1 MISPVL
7 FTVRLTPHSAKSLR
21 AIARTYHCT
30 IEHFLRQAAVYYVKA
45 VGYGEVIPQPT
56 QLKKWEPRAKLPEPK
71 KKKKAKRVT
80 AAERMRGAGC
90 RARER
95 NLRLGMMDVQGR
107 AIHQLEPPGG

>member
-21 AIARTYHCT
+21 AIVRTYDCT
-30 IEHFLRQAAVYYVKA
+30 VEHFLRQAAVYYVKA

-56 QLKKWEPRAKLPEPK
+56 QLKAQAPLPTLTTKKRPK
-71 KKKKAKRVT
+71 KKPT
-80 AAERMRGAGC
+80 MAEKMVGAGT

-95 NLRLGMMDVQGR
+95 NIRLGLMD
-107 AIHQLEPPGG
+107 P